1 MNIPFLSLH
10 DVTAKYKDEIHEAV
24 KRVVDSG
31 WYLQGKENEQFEKHY
46 AEYIGTKHCIGCAN
60 GLDALIWIFRAY
72 IELGVMQPGDEV
84 IVPANTYIATILAI
98 TENGLIPVL
107 VEPRQ
112 DTLQIDDSLIEERI
126 TERTKAICIVHLYG
140 RLAYTEKIG
149 ELCAKYGLKLIE
161 DNAQAHGCSYRAPQ
175 SPEGEVVA
183 TTMQERT
190 GVNMADP
197 AYYPTLKKRAAEM
210 RANPTEAENIL
221 WNALSEQK
229 LGYKIR
235 RQHIVSQYILDFAYH
250 DCRLAIELDG
260 GYHNTED
267 QQYDDAVR
275 TKNLEALGWHVLRFT
290 NDEVYNNL
298 DEVLAKIKSAIESAT
313 ATSPTDAS
321 PLGECGAGRLAK
333 RTGSLGDA
341 AGHSFYPG
349 KNLGALGDGGA
360 VTTDDDEL
368 AAAIRALA
376 NYGSQKKYVFKY
388 TGRNSRLD
396 EIQAA
401 VLDVKL
407 RHLDEDLKARQ
418 EIADYYYDHIDN
430 PLIELPVRLPHENN
444 VYHLFPILVK
454 NLPHNPLEGKSSCQ
468 EYLGDSTCMGDF
480 LQVHTAT
487 SPSGDCGAGLCGAD
501 SLRDKLQ
508 KYLEDNGVGTVI
520 HYPIPPHLQECYQ
533 NSPFRGLGGLPI
545 TELLADCELSLP
557 ISPTMTMEEAAEVVR
572 LVNEFK
578 E

>member
-1 MNIPFLSLH
+1 MNIPFLSLK

-24 KRVVDSG
+24 LRVVDSG
-31 WYLQGKENEQFEKHY
+31 WYLQGKENEQFEQHY

-72 IELGVMQPGDEV
+72 IELGVMKPGDEV

-98 TENGLIPVL
+98 TENGLVPVL

-140 RLAYTEKIG
+140 RLACTQHILD
-149 ELCAKYGLKLIE
+149 LCEKYGLKLIE
-161 DNAQAHGCSYRAPQ
+161 DNAQAHGCSMPIANCQ
-175 SPEGEVVA
+175 SP
-183 TTMQERT
+183 
-190 GVNMADP
+190 
-197 AYYPTLKKRAAEM
+197 
-210 RANPTEAENIL
+210 I
-221 WNALSEQK
+221 
-229 LGYKIR
+229 
-235 RQHIVSQYILDFAYH
+235 
-250 DCRLAIELDG
+250 
-260 GYHNTED
+260 
-267 QQYDDAVR
+267 
-275 TKNLEALGWHVLRFT
+275 
-290 NDEVYNNL
+290 
-298 DEVLAKIKSAIESAT
+298 
-313 ATSPTDAS
+313 AS
-321 PLGECGAGRLAK
+321 K

-418 EIADYYYDHIDN
+418 AIANYYYDHINN
-430 PLIELPVRLPHENN
+430 PLVTLPKRLPDSEN
-444 VYHLFPILVK
+444 VYHLFPILLQ
-454 NLPHNPLEGKSSCQ
+454 NNEQ
-468 EYLGDSTCMGDF
+468 RDA
-480 LQVHTAT
+480 LQV
-487 SPSGDCGAGLCGAD
+487 
-501 SLRDKLQ
+501 
-508 KYLEDNGVGTVI
+508 YLAENGVGTVI
-520 HYPIPPHLQECYQ
+520 HYPIAPHKQECYATAAWNTPQ
-533 NSPFRGLGGLPI
+533 LSLPI
-545 TELLADCELSLP
+545 TEHIADCELSLP
-557 ISPTMTMEEAAEVVR
+557 ISLTMSISQAEEVER
-572 LVNEFK
+572 LINEWR
-578 E
+578 